1 MAKSSA
7 ACPICRKPAKHTTAS
22 AGDNT
27 EIDCRD
33 CGHFQVSGSFQETV
47 SRQSIVVRRQS
58 LDRARIRAR
67 YGSLPIIT
75 TYDLP

>member
-7 ACPICRKPAKHTTAS
+7 ACPICKRPAKRGTATV
-22 AGDNT
+22 GNNI
-27 EIDCRD
+27 EISCAD
-33 CGHFQVSGSFQETV
+33 CGQFQLSQLYNEVVAGHP
-47 SRQSIVVRRQS
+47 IAVRRQS
-58 LDRARIRAR
+58 LDRARTRAR